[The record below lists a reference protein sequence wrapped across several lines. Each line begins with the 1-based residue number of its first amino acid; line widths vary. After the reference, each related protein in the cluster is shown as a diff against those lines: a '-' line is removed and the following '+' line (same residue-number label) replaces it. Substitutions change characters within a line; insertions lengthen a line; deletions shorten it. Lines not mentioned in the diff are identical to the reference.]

1 MTLSMILFLL
11 FLEKYI
17 IFSIFCIEKK
27 KIKRITYT
35 THNNEFFDK
44 YFYYISLSNKNWI
57 KN

>member
-27 KIKRITYT
+27 KIKRITY
-35 THNNEFFDK
+35 NNEFFDK
-44 YFYYISLSNKNWI
+44 YFYYISLLNKNWI
-57 KN
+57 KD